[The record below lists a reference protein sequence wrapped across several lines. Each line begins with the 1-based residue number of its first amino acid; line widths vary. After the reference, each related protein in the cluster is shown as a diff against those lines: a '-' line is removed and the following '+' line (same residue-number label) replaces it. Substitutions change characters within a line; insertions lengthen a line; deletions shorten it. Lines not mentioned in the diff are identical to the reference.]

1 MRKQE
6 GLGPVFELLTVQQEY
21 VVRAVALVLRNLAL
35 EERCKLVI
43 GMQQFYTLCCYLY
56 CYKLCLFL

>member
-21 VVRAVALVLRNLAL
+21 VVRAAALVLRNLAL

-43 GMQQFYTLCCYLY
+43 GMQ
-56 CYKLCLFL
+56 